1 MYTPP
6 VQKTFM
12 PMAQGYAQSM
22 MPQMPMMQPMMMQ
35 QPMFRQIAVGHG
47 IDTNEFNSIVAAATN
62 CYMMKSMPMSSS
74 VTNAIKSLLG
84 GEWVCVV
91 CPTTRNY
98 VFCCSLVKGG
108 DFMSFSLD
116 NTLFQICRLR

>member
-6 VQKTFM
+6 TVQQTFM

-22 MPQMPMMQPMMMQ
+22 MPQMPMMQ

-47 IDTNEFNSIVAAATN
+47 IDTNEFNRIVAAATN
-62 CYMMKSMPMSSS
+62 CYMMKSMPMSSA

-91 CPTTRNY
+91 SPSTKNY
-98 VFCCSLVKGG
+98 DFCCSVVKGG

>member
-6 VQKTFM
+6 TVQQTFM
-12 PMAQGYAQSM
+12 PMARGYAQSM
-22 MPQMPMMQPMMMQ
+22 MPQMPMMQ

-62 CYMMKSMPMSSS
+62 CYMMKSMPMSSA

-91 CPTTRNY
+91 SPSTKNY
-98 VFCCSLVKGG
+98 DFCCSVVKGG